1 MPKISVILPI
11 YNVESYL
18 RECLDSIRNQ
28 TLEDIEVLCVND
40 GSKDGSLAILEEYA
54 AKDGRF
60 KVLDKPN
67 GGYGHSLNYGIARAR
82 GEYIAIVEPDDFI
95 DSEMYEQLYSFAFL
109 DGKVADVVKGSY
121 WLYYD
126 GRDGFADEVR
136 KPNLT
141 LYMRNTPCAFKLE
154 EYCEMFCHHPSIWSA
169 LYRRGF
175 LEEKGIRFVEPKG
188 AGWAD
193 NPFLADTLISAE
205 RIVWVPKAFYYYRQ
219 TNPGASSFIK
229 DPTIPFDRTRE
240 MRQILRDHDVSAD
253 IWAALYEREFDY
265 IASTIGEFGF
275 SESDPK
281 IHALIKEVIDDMDP
295 AIVTTHPRMRTAD
308 IRFYHQFR
316 MLEEEEAAPNRR
328 KTLRRA
334 PAISLIVPFE
344 NDARWLPACLDS
356 VSEHVP
362 GEYEVIC
369 VDCASDDASLR
380 VCRRYAAGSPRIR
393 VLEERAD
400 SVSQGINLALGEVRG
415 TYWYVLSPELKIA
428 NSAFGFMV
436 KRVIHEGCDMA
447 VIDQQKRFV
456 IDAMNASQQVSTLRL
471 TGRDNDEFVSVA
483 MPPEQMAR
491 FILNGAFPNRYNG
504 IYRTD
509 FTGRLQLAFTQDETC
524 GDSRFRW
531 HALQHAERVCYA
543 AISCFEELDWDMLY
557 VPIELNLVNPRTVVK
572 PLVLPGLIDEIEA
585 SLSQSGAYGHSLVNL
600 AFESFM
606 SDLETRLTREQIQAY
621 YNAYFPRID
630 KLVGASPE
638 DYELF
643 EAWYYEQ
650 YQILRAR
657 GLEAYVTNRYLLRN
671 RDARW
676 FEHELVG
683 VLSSTTLQWGQRFR
697 DIARFVLPRNVVGR
711 LRSVI
716 ATKQR

>member
-1 MPKISVILPI
+1 MPTISVILPC
-11 YNVESYL
+11 YNVEPFL

-28 TLEDIEVLCVND
+28 TLADIEVLCVND
-40 GSKDGSLAILEEYA
+40 GSTDGSLAILEEYA
-54 AKDGRF
+54 AEDERF

-95 DSEMYEQLYSFAFL
+95 DSEMYEQLYGFAHL

-126 GRDGFADEVR
+126 GRDGFSDEVR

-229 DPTIPFDRTRE
+229 DPTIPFDRIRE

-265 IASTIGEFGF
+265 IASTVGEFGF
-275 SESDPK
+275 SEKDPK
-281 IHALIKEVIDDMDP
+281 IHALIKEAIDDMDP
-295 AIVTTHPRMRTAD
+295 GIVTTHPRMRTAD
-308 IRFYHQFR
+308 IKYYHQFR
-316 MLEEEEAAPNRR
+316 MLEEETAQQAAR
-328 KTLRRA
+328 KARRRA
-334 PAISLIVPFE
+334 PVISLIVPFE
-344 NDARWLPACLDS
+344 DDARWLPACLDS

-362 GEYEVIC
+362 VDYEVIC
-369 VDCASDDASLR
+369 VDCSSDDASSQI
-380 VCRRYAAGSPRIR
+380 CERYASGNPRIH
-393 VLEERAD
+393 VLEGTAD
-400 SVSQGINLALGEVRG
+400 SVPQGINLALGEVRG
-415 TYWYVLSPELKIA
+415 TYWYVLNPQLKIA
-428 NSAFGFMV
+428 CSAFGLMV
-436 KRVIHEGCDMA
+436 KRVVQEGCDMA

-456 IDAMNASQQVSTLRL
+456 VDAMQVSRQVSTLRL
-471 TGRDNDEFVSVA
+471 TGRDNDEFISTA
-483 MPPEQMAR
+483 MAPAQMAR
-491 FILNGAFPNRYNG
+491 FIMNSAFPNRYNG

-509 FTGRLQLAFTQDETC
+509 FMRRAQLSFAQEEVC

-531 HALQHAERVCYA
+531 QAMLHAERVCYA
-543 AISCFEELDWDMLY
+543 AVSCFEELDWEMLY
-557 VPIELNLVNPRTVVK
+557 VPVELSLENPRTVVK

-585 SLSQSGAYGHSLVNL
+585 SLPRYEKYRHTLVNL

-606 SDLETRLTREQIQAY
+606 SDLETRLTREQIQTY
-621 YNAYFPRID
+621 HRDYFPRID
-630 KLVGASPE
+630 SLVGDSPE

-657 GLEAYVTNRYLLRN
+657 GLEAYITNRYLLRN

-683 VLSSTTLQWGQRFR
+683 VLSSTTLQWGRRFR
-697 DIARFVLPRNVVGR
+697 NVARLVLPKNIVGK
-711 LRSVI
+711 LRSSI
-716 ATKQR
+716 ASRQR